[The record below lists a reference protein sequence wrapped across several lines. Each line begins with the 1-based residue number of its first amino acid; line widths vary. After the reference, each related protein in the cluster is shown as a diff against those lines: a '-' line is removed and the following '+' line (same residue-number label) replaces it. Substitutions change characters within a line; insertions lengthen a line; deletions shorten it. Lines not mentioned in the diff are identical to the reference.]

1 MTKNILLVGALDTKG
16 AEYAFV
22 KQLIEQAGIH
32 TLTID
37 FGVMGEPQPTP
48 AWLRS
53 PMATTKMMPCV

>member
-22 KQLIEQAGIH
+22 KQLIEQAGIN

-37 FGVMGEPQPTP
+37 FGVMGE
-48 AWLRS
+48 AISL
-53 PMATTKMMPCV
+53 